1 MIKTDIQLAESERP
15 ASPGDAA
22 FEAFEGELR
31 RFIQDSVPSGFGPA
45 RDDSDE
51 HEARFRR
58 LALALFSLQ
67 HRAVGPLFRL
77 CQRRGIAPQDIA
89 DWRAIPAL
97 PTTAFKDY
105 AVTSL
110 HFEARTRVFH
120 SSGTTGHR
128 PSRHFHSA
136 GSLAVYEASL
146 LPFFRAHLMVGAG
159 QGKGEF
165 TFLAL
170 TPDPSEAPH
179 SSLAHM
185 FATVIEAWG
194 ADDSAIVGAVECDGG
209 WRVDTAAS
217 IALLRRCAR
226 NRRPVCV
233 LGTAFAFVH
242 LLDALHED
250 RLQCALPPGS
260 RALETGGYKGLSR
273 SVSKPDLHRLIGA
286 ALGIAPT
293 HIVSEYGMSELSS
306 QAYDACVPASPP
318 ARGAVDQRARGA
330 ASLTAAPGVETGDRR
345 PGEGELRPSAAHAAG
360 ARAPGPGH
368 GRVFHFPPWAR
379 SVVVSPEDGIEVQ
392 DGETGLLRVF
402 DLANVR
408 SVLAIQTE
416 DLAVRRGT
424 GFELV
429 GRAPMA
435 EPRGCS
441 LQAVALTT

>member
-1 MIKTDIQLAESERP
+1 MIKRNIQLSDFEQR

-31 RFIQDSVPSGFGPA
+31 RFIRDSVPFGTGLE

-51 HEARFRR
+51 QEARFQR
-58 LALALFSLQ
+58 LALALFRLQ

-77 CQRRGIAPQDIA
+77 CQRRGIAPEDIG

-97 PTTAFKDY
+97 TTTAFKDY

-110 HFEARTRVFH
+110 HLEARTRVFH

-146 LPFFRAHLMVGAG
+146 LPFFRARLMGGVG

-170 TPDPSEAPH
+170 TPDPAEAPH

-185 FATVIEAWG
+185 FATVIEACG
-194 ADDSAIVGAVECDGG
+194 ADDSAFVGAVECDGG

-217 IALLRRCAR
+217 TALLRRCAQ
-226 NRRPVCV
+226 NGRPVCV
-233 LGTAFAFVH
+233 LGTAFGFVH
-242 LLDALHED
+242 LLDAMHQD
-250 RLQCALPPGS
+250 CLQCALPPGS

-273 SVSKPDLHRLIGA
+273 SVLKPDLHRLIGTT
-286 ALGIAPT
+286 LGIAPT

-318 ARGAVDQRARGA
+318 ARGAVDPPARGA
-330 ASLTAAPGVETGDRR
+330 TNSGAAPDIETGAQQWGEEDRR
-345 PGEGELRPSAAHAAG
+345 LSAGHSAGEPAPAG
-360 ARAPGPGH
+360 A
-368 GRVFHFPPWAR
+368 RVFHFPPWAR
-379 SVVVSPEDGIEVQ
+379 SMVVSPENGIEVR

-429 GRAPMA
+429 GRAQMA

-441 LQAVALTT
+441 LQAVAVAT

>member
-1 MIKTDIQLAESERP
+1 MIKTDIQVAESDQR
-15 ASPGDAA
+15 ASSGDAA
-22 FEAFEGELR
+22 FAVFEGELR
-31 RFIQDSVPSGFGPA
+31 RFIQDSVPVESGSE
-45 RDDSDE
+45 RSE
-51 HEARFRR
+51 EREARFGR
-58 LALALFSLQ
+58 LALRLFSLQ
-67 HRAVGPLFRL
+67 HRAVGPLFQL
-77 CQRRGIAPQDIA
+77 CQRRGIAPQDIRE
-89 DWRAIPAL
+89 WRAIPAL

-110 HFEARTRVFH
+110 HLEARTRVFH

-136 GSLAVYEASL
+136 GSLALYEASL
-146 LPFFRAHLMVGAG
+146 LPFFRAHLLRGAG

-170 TPDPSEAPH
+170 TPSPAEAPH

-194 ADDSAIVGAVECDGG
+194 ADDSAFVGAVECDGA
-209 WRVDTAAS
+209 WRVDTAS
-217 IALLRRCAR
+217 TIALLRRRAR
-226 NRRPVCV
+226 IRRPVCV

-242 LLDALHED
+242 LLDAMHESCL
-250 RLQCALPPGS
+250 RCALPPGS

-273 SVSKPDLHRLIGA
+273 SVSKPDLHRQIGA

-293 HIVSEYGMSELSS
+293 HIVSEYGMSELGS
-306 QAYDACVPASPP
+306 QAYDACVPALPS
-318 ARGAVDQRARGA
+318 ARGVVDQSAHGTTGLA
-330 ASLTAAPGVETGDRR
+330 AAPGIETGARRSGEEDRR
-345 PGEGELRPSAAHAAG
+345 LCAGRSASEP
-360 ARAPGPGH
+360 APER

-379 SVVVSPEDGIEVQ
+379 SVVVSPENGIEVRE
-392 DGETGLLRVF
+392 GETGLLRVF

-429 GRAPMA
+429 GRAPRA

-441 LQAVALTT
+441 LQAVAVAT